1 MRHNPIRLQGPIRI
15 CFGSGETESR
25 INMGM
30 LAETK
35 VLDFDAASIWEQAGR
50 ELSRELPDLFFQHFI
65 SPLLCDIDPD
75 KAVFS
80 LIAGDRKQC
89 AHIEIKYGKRI
100 RAVVESFL
108 PEGYSVCLT
117 SEAPPKANVG
127 GENMIRRHGSAPVK
141 ARTVGLSEH
150 REAMDGAASAQIR
163 NGSVHPFIHDER
175 TEKRIHQLQQ
185 MEWSG
190 IHYIYGPSGCGK
202 THLAR
207 TLSQAQSVRMLGMEE
222 FLVSFA
228 TASGNGK
235 LLEWKKD
242 LHSAELVIIDDLQFL
257 RSKAVRTAEQLRSLM
272 DAALMGRLRLVLIAD
287 QAPSLMD
294 GGADLRSR
302 LLEARPLE
310 LAYLEQS
317 HRKQLLEILAAQNGL
332 ELSESY
338 LQLLSLRI
346 SGDHRKLQNAV
357 HRLSI
362 HPGLP
367 DDPGWVEAE
376 LADLMQEDTGVAV
389 QTVVQQ
395 VCQFYN
401 VHPDLLRS
409 DARDRGVVRARHLCA
424 FFLSKL
430 SGLKL
435 TEIAEVLGRKD
446 HSAVLYGIRKTE
458 ERFHQD
464 LFLRGQVQNLEK
476 QIRSL

>member
-1 MRHNPIRLQGPIRI
+1 M
-15 CFGSGETESR
+15 
-25 INMGM
+25 NMEM
-30 LAETK
+30 LAEK
-35 VLDFDAASIWEQAGR
+35 NVLEIDPASVWKRAGQ
-50 ELSRELPDLFFQHFI
+50 ELSQELPDLFFHHFI
-65 SPLLCDIDPD
+65 APLRCDVDYD
-75 KAVFS
+75 KNLFL

-89 AHIEIKYGKRI
+89 SHIEMKYGERI

-108 PEGYSVCLT
+108 PDGYSVILT
-117 SEAPPKANVG
+117 SASTTKGDALQGSTRMPGPGVEESAKANG
-127 GENMIRRHGSAPVK
+127 DKLAAPALDRGSSGP
-141 ARTVGLSEH
+141 GLRKS
-150 REAMDGAASAQIR
+150 GL
-163 NGSVHPFIHDER
+163 HPFIFDER
-175 TEKRIHQLQQ
+175 TEARIHHLQK

-207 TLSQAQSVRMLGMEE
+207 TLCQGQAVRMLGMEE

-242 LHSAELVIIDDLQFL
+242 LHTSDLVIIDDLQFL
-257 RSKAVRTAEQLRSLM
+257 RSKAVRTGEQLRSLM
-272 DAALMGRLRLVLIAD
+272 DAALMGRIKLVLIAD
-287 QAPSLMD
+287 QAPSLID

-317 HRKQLLEILAAQNGL
+317 HRKQLLEILAAQHSL
-332 ELSESY
+332 HLPEMY
-338 LQLLSLRI
+338 LQMLSLRI
-346 SGDHRKLQNAV
+346 AGDHRKLQNAI

-362 HPGLP
+362 YPALP

-376 LADLMQEDTGVAV
+376 LADLMQQEAGVAIP
-389 QTVVQQ
+389 TVVQQ

-409 DARDRGVVRARHLCA
+409 EARDRAVVRARHLCA

-458 ERFHQD
+458 ERFQQD
-464 LFLRGQVQNLEK
+464 LFLQSQVQNLEK